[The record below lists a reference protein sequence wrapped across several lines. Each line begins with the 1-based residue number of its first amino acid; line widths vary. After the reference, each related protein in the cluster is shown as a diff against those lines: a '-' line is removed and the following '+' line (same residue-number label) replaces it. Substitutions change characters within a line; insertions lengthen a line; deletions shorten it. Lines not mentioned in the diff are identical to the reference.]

1 MCFTDRKDYKK
12 ILERNCRKRQLLIKK
27 FWNFMKPSQ
36 TSKNFIVSNSIINM
50 DKTTTTFDEKALSR
64 KCGGRNQK
72 ILV

>member
-50 DKTTTTFDEKALSR
+50 DKTTIIFDEKELGT

>member
-50 DKTTTTFDEKALSR
+50 DKTTITFDEKALGR

>member
-1 MCFTDRKDYKK
+1 
-12 ILERNCRKRQLLIKK
+12 
-27 FWNFMKPSQ
+27 MKPSQ

-50 DKTTTTFDEKALSR
+50 DKTTIIFDEKELGT